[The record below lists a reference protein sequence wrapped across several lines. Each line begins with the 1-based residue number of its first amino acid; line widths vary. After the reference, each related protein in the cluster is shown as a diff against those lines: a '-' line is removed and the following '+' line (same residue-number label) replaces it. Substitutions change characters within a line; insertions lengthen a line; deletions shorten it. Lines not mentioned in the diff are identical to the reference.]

1 MFNSPQ
7 YEHATHAE
15 AMRFHEVPSA
25 LLENSIIIKGLLEQL
40 EGATKEDI
48 HNAPLESL
56 ETIYSDP
63 EHILALLRRDRVIV
77 TRIPP
82 KVTHFIALTDK
93 QGNILPDLLVTIE
106 SEPYYNAKAW
116 STTSV
121 VGVSD
126 RYYSPQRY
134 LDTFIAPKKP
144 QPTEPIAVKPE
155 PPKPAFTPKK
165 IVITRD
171 PVIVNPFIENPALDP
186 EIIKNSNL
194 LQLRESMP
202 QLITASP
209 NDLSKKPDSTPKQ
222 KKKSPPKPT
231 KKLTGAKSDPVLIQP
246 NVKPAPA
253 EEDWLYTTATPI
265 PQLSNAGSYLYIKG
279 IADLYKGRWCSA
291 GDVKP
296 LHLLSSYYQTEADLI
311 GRLEDTKVF
320 RRPHGA
326 YHIHHI
332 HLLLDERCIAYG
344 DLAVFIMH
352 TEPVPLEFSKS
363 SRVYQL
369 QVYMPAYRYFKT
381 IRYKPQVQTATMK
394 ARIGW

>member
-1 MFNSPQ
+1 MFNQPQ
-7 YEHATHAE
+7 YQHATHAE
-15 AMRFHEVPSA
+15 AMRFHQVASA
-25 LLENSIIIKGLLEQL
+25 LLENAVIVKGLMEHL
-40 EGATKEDI
+40 EGAPQEDI

-77 TRIPP
+77 TKIPP
-82 KVTHFIALTDK
+82 KVTHFIILTDK
-93 QGNILPDLLVTIE
+93 ENNATADLLVVIE

-116 STTSV
+116 GTTSV
-121 VGVSD
+121 VEVSD

-165 IVITRD
+165 IVITRE
-171 PVIVNPFIENPALDP
+171 PVIVNPFIENPALNP
-186 EIIKNSNL
+186 EIIKTGDL
-194 LQLRESMP
+194 IKLRESMP
-202 QLITASP
+202 RLITASP
-209 NDLSKKPDSTPKQ
+209 KDLSNTPEPTPTK
-222 KKKSPPKPT
+222 KKKSSPKPT

-246 NVKPAPA
+246 NTKPAPPEA
-253 EEDWLYTTATPI
+253 DWLYATATPI
-265 PQLSNAGSYLYIKG
+265 PTLSNAGSYLYIKG

-291 GDVKP
+291 GEVKP
-296 LHLLSSYYQTEADLI
+296 LHLLSSYYQTEEDLI
-311 GRLEDTKVF
+311 RRLEDTKVF

-352 TEPVPLEFSKS
+352 TEPTPLEFSKS

-369 QVYMPAYRYFKT
+369 QVYMPSHRYFKT